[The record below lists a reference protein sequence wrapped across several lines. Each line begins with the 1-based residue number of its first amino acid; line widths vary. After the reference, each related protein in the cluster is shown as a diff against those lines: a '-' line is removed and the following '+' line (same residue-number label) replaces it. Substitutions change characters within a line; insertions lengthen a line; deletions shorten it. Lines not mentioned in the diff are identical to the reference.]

1 MVKVSV
7 INSVI
12 SIPYSIIAKASAKS
26 PVHVKLSASGP
37 LFLPH
42 PSACPATSPEY
53 VYPAETDI
61 EPEYP
66 ELYFF
71 PLIFAHP
78 FSILKSRVA
87 LPELTLHEDAS
98 VAQSMCEENY

>member
-1 MVKVSV
+1 M
-7 INSVI
+7 
-12 SIPYSIIAKASAKS
+12 
-26 PVHVKLSASGP
+26 HVKLSASGP

-66 ELYFF
+66 EF
-71 PLIFAHP
+71 
-78 FSILKSRVA
+78 
-87 LPELTLHEDAS
+87 
-98 VAQSMCEENY
+98 